1 MPQLQLPI
9 FPHGT
14 TEINLH
20 LAFMREGETVTYFYG
35 HLPIFSHAVDDIRT
49 FRMIISQIYV
59 SGTATQSELSRVFG
73 VTGISIKRGVKTY
86 REKGVAGFYGD
97 RKRRGSAVL
106 TASVLEKAQSLL
118 DEGVEMSEVAEELD
132 IKKDTLRKAVAAG
145 RLHKALKKKNQ

>member
-14 TEINLH
+14 TEINVH

-35 HLPIFSHAVDDIRT
+35 HLPIFSHEVDDIQT

-73 VTGISIKRGVKTY
+73 VTGISIKRSVKTY
-86 REKGVAGFYGD
+86 REKGVAGFYAD

-106 TASVLEKAQSLL
+106 TASIVERAQGLL
-118 DEGVEMSEVAEELD
+118 DEGLETREVAEKLD
-132 IKKDTLRKAVAAG
+132 IKKDTLRKAIAAG
-145 RLHKALKKKNQ
+145 RLHKALKKTTQ